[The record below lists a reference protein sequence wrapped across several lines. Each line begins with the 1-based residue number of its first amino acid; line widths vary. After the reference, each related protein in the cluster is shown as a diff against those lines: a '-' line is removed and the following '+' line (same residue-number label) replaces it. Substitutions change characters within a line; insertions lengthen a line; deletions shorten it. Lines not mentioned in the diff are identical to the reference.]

1 MADLA
6 GTTGNDTLNGT
17 AADEQ
22 IRTGGGTDVVAAG
35 DGNDWVNCIVN
46 ADGSIG
52 YYTYAGSAT
61 IDGGA
66 GNDFLYGTT
75 GNDVLKGGID
85 DDYLNG
91 SGGDDQLDGGAG
103 SDTLYGGIGN
113 DSLNGGDGNDKL
125 YDQTSGNDTLLGG
138 FGDDYLSTYGSTGD
152 DSLDGGAGSDTLYG
166 GIGNDSLNGGDGNDK
181 LYDQTSGNDTLLGGF
196 GDDYLSTYGSTGD
209 DSLDGGAGNDTL
221 YGGTGNDTLIGGD
234 GNDYLGGFA
243 GNNNLDGGAGSDTL
257 YGDIGNDTL
266 SGGDGNDYLSGLDG
280 NDSLDGGAGNDTL
293 YGGAGNDTLIGG
305 TGFDVLSG
313 GNGDDTYKI
322 SSRDFYLYDTGG
334 TDTAI
339 VSTSFVKLPQS
350 IETVTYT
357 DGAMALPYW
366 IDDLLAGDAARF
378 ATLLGSAKT
387 MNFTFPTSLPSYDT
401 STAHALGY
409 LPFTTEQQAF
419 ARLALNYVSTV
430 VDLSFVATS
439 IAAATNTIT
448 FANNTQ
454 TGSAGYATYP
464 DDSLSGND
472 LFLNRDTAGNLM
484 PVDGTY
490 AAYVLIHELG
500 HTFGLKHVFSN
511 VDSTGTVDAGPYLP
525 ASEENTTWTVM
536 SYTDYPAQYHLAYS
550 PLDIAALQ
558 YLYGPSKTA
567 RAGNDTYTLSTTAP
581 NFIWDGTGTDTLS
594 ASSQSQPVTLYLE
607 PGYWG
612 YIGSKAANITASG
625 QVTVNFGTVIEN
637 LIGGSG
643 NDTLYGNDAEN
654 EIDGGAGNDV
664 LYGGGGND
672 TFNWG
677 AAARIGNDTFY
688 GGVGDDTFV
697 LSSSLDSV
705 IEYSG
710 EGTDVVWVDFS
721 FSLANLP
728 NIEILRAYGST
739 GLTLTGNAAS
749 NLIRGTTGNDTIDG
763 GTGNDTVSYA
773 GVRASYAIAWITG
786 GVTVTSTVD
795 GTDTLK
801 NVEFA
806 IFSDQIISL
815 AADTAPTV
823 TTFSPL
829 DEAISVSLAS
839 NIVVTFNEAIQRGT
853 GSILLKTAGGTTVAT
868 YDAATSANLSI
879 SGSTLTINPTAD
891 LAYSTGYKVEFAAGV
906 IKDLAG
912 NSYAGT
918 TSYNF
923 TTANGVPV
931 ATSATVSAVE
941 DTAKTG
947 TLTGTDP
954 EGSTLTFAKFA
965 DPTHG
970 TVTINASTGAYVYT
984 PASNY
989 NGADSFTFKVND
1001 GTADSAASTVSI
1013 AVSAVNDPP
1022 TGTVTISGTVTQ
1034 GQTLTGANTLADVDG
1049 LGTISYQWKAAGVNI
1064 AGANANMFTLTQA
1077 EVGKVITVSASYTD
1091 VMGTA
1096 ESKTS
1101 GPTALVL
1108 DTTAPTV
1115 TTFSPIDKAT
1125 GIGVDSN
1132 IVVTFNEAIQRGGGT
1147 IILKTA
1153 ADTTVATYDAATNAE
1168 LSIVGNTLTINP
1180 TSDLA
1185 YGINYK
1191 VEFAGG
1197 TVKDLAGNSYAGTG
1211 SYNFTTVSMLI
1222 SGGAGNDILTGTTG
1236 ADLIYGNGGD
1246 DRITGMGG
1254 GDSIYGGSG
1263 IDTVVFAYDSGDYLV
1278 SKSPTTGSYE
1288 VISKTGAIDY
1298 VDADLEKMA
1307 FRDITVDSA
1316 SYKYYGTTDPVLAG
1330 SVSSVYRFFNT
1341 NDNAFFYTNSVTER
1355 DTVLAN
1361 SDVSHNNVGEWPY
1374 VYQGS
1379 SFEAAHSYAGA
1390 VPLERFY
1397 NTVTHHHFFTSSATE
1412 AATVKA
1418 NSASGAWP
1426 FVYEGVSLYVYASD
1440 PTPNGVGQ
1448 EIAVE
1453 RFYSASLNRH
1463 WFTADQTEIAQ
1474 IRLTGLWVDEGIGF
1488 WGEKPGA

>member
-1 MADLA
+1 MTSPTTSSSTSTVGQSTSLNINALLGGIKWGGVVGTGTSLGYSFPWTTSASATFSGHNGIGEYSTLYEQTATEHYGLSATQQAAARNALQAWANVANITFSEVAESTTNVGDIRLA
-6 GTTGNDTLNGT
+6 WTSATQTTSTGNLAWGWSEFPSSYWPSAGDIWISTKSSGATNTDWSVGSYNYEALIHELGHALGLKHPFDDTPVLSISLDNRLYTVMSYTDPPHSIYASAGYVNGSYGWIDYDIDPETPMVLDIAAIQYLYGANTSYRTGNDTYTFDITKPFFKTIWDAGGSDAISASNFTLGCVIDLTPGNYSSLRYPPPT
-17 AADEQ
+17 N
-22 IRTGGGTDVVAAG
+22 TGGVATTYDGTNNLGIAYG
-35 DGNDWVNCIVN
+35 CIIEN
-46 ADGSIG
+46 AIGGS
-52 YYTYAGSAT
+52 
-61 IDGGA
+61 
-66 GNDFLYGTT
+66 
-75 GNDVLKGGID
+75 
-85 DDYLNG
+85 
-91 SGGDDQLDGGAG
+91 
-103 SDTLYGGIGN
+103 
-113 DSLNGGDGNDKL
+113 
-125 YDQTSGNDTLLGG
+125 
-138 FGDDYLSTYGSTGD
+138 
-152 DSLDGGAGSDTLYG
+152 
-166 GIGNDSLNGGDGNDK
+166 
-181 LYDQTSGNDTLLGGF
+181 
-196 GDDYLSTYGSTGD
+196 
-209 DSLDGGAGNDTL
+209 
-221 YGGTGNDTLIGGD
+221 GNDTLIG
-234 GNDYLGGFA
+234 NSA
-243 GNNNLDGGAGSDTL
+243 NN
-257 YGDIGNDTL
+257 
-266 SGGDGNDYLSGLDG
+266 
-280 NDSLDGGAGNDTL
+280 SLDGGAGNDTL
-293 YGGAGNDTLIGG
+293 YGGAGNDFFDWDAANRGGNDVFYGG
-305 TGFDVLSG
+305 TG
-313 GNGDDTYKI
+313 
-322 SSRDFYLYDTGG
+322 
-334 TDTAI
+334 
-339 VSTSFVKLPQS
+339 
-350 IETVTYT
+350 
-357 DGAMALPYW
+357 
-366 IDDLLAGDAARF
+366 
-378 ATLLGSAKT
+378 
-387 MNFTFPTSLPSYDT
+387 
-401 STAHALGY
+401 
-409 LPFTTEQQAF
+409 
-419 ARLALNYVSTV
+419 
-430 VDLSFVATS
+430 
-439 IAAATNTIT
+439 
-448 FANNTQ
+448 
-454 TGSAGYATYP
+454 
-464 DDSLSGND
+464 ND
-472 LFLNRDTAGNLM
+472 I
-484 PVDGTY
+484 
-490 AAYVLIHELG
+490 YVL
-500 HTFGLKHVFSN
+500 N
-511 VDSTGTVDAGPYLP
+511 
-525 ASEENTTWTVM
+525 
-536 SYTDYPAQYHLAYS
+536 
-550 PLDIAALQ
+550 
-558 YLYGPSKTA
+558 
-567 RAGNDTYTLSTTAP
+567 
-581 NFIWDGTGTDTLS
+581 
-594 ASSQSQPVTLYLE
+594 
-607 PGYWG
+607 
-612 YIGSKAANITASG
+612 
-625 QVTVNFGTVIEN
+625 
-637 LIGGSG
+637 
-643 NDTLYGNDAEN
+643 
-654 EIDGGAGNDV
+654 
-664 LYGGGGND
+664 
-672 TFNWG
+672 
-677 AAARIGNDTFY
+677 
-688 GGVGDDTFV
+688 
-697 LSSSLDSV
+697 SSLDSV
-705 IEYSG
+705 IEYSS
-710 EGTDVVWVDFS
+710 EGTDTVWVSFS
-721 FSLANLP
+721 YSLANLP
-728 NIEILRAYGST
+728 NIENLYAFGLT
-739 GLTLTGNAAS
+739 GVTLTGNAA
-749 NLIRGTTGNDTIDG
+749 NNTLDGTSINDTIDG
-763 GTGNDTVSYA
+763 GAGNDTVSYSGASVYYTITTTA
-773 GVRASYAIAWITG
+773 GGFTIVSAT
-786 GVTVTSTVD
+786 D
-795 GTDTLK
+795 GTDTLR

-806 IFSDQIISL
+806 EFSDRTITLANSDTTVPTIS
-815 AADTAPTV
+815 
-823 TTFSPL
+823 TFSPI
-829 DEAISVSLAS
+829 DEATGIAIGS
-839 NIVVTFNEAIQRGT
+839 NITLTFSESIQRGT
-853 GSILLKTAGGTTVAT
+853 GSILLKTAAGTTVAT
-868 YDAATSANLSI
+868 YDAVTSVNLSI
-879 SGSTLTINPTAD
+879 FGSTLTINPTAD
-891 LAYSTGYKVEFAAGV
+891 LAYSTGYKVEFAAGT

-923 TTANGVPV
+923 TTANNGIPV
-931 ATSATVSAVE
+931 ATSTALIAVE

-947 TLTGTDP
+947 TLAGTDP
-954 EGSTLTFAKFA
+954 DGSTLTFAKVTN
-965 DPTHG
+965 PSHG

-984 PASNY
+984 PTSNY
-989 NGADSFTFKVND
+989 NGGDSFTFKVND
-1001 GTADSAASTVSI
+1001 GTADSATSTVSI
-1013 AVSAVNDPP
+1013 TVSGVNDPAAGTVAISGIATQGQILTATNTLADVDGLGTISYQWKATGVNIAGATSSTLVLAEAQVGKAISVTASYTDGQGAPEAITSMASAAVANTNDAPTGSVTITGTPAQGQSLTATNTLADLDGLGVFSYLWKSDGVAITGGTLNSLTLLQAQVGKPITVAISYTDGHGTAESVASTATGLVANVNDAP
-1022 TGTVTISGTVTQ
+1022 TGTVTISGIATQ
-1034 GQTLTGANTLADVDG
+1034 GQTLAGANSLADADG

-1197 TVKDLAGNSYAGTG
+1197 TVKDLAGNSYAGTV

-1278 SKSPTTGSYE
+1278 SKNPTTGSYE